1 MKKWLLL
8 ISCTLLFGVL
18 LSACSNTEEG
28 SSNNA
33 ENSKPEE
40 DFSYDVE
47 EFEYKNQNGEMVS
60 SEDLKGTYWVAA
72 FIFTNCT
79 AACPPMTANMAKIQ
93 SQLKEAGLED
103 NIRFVSFSI
112 DPNHDSPKVLK
123 EFANKFDAD
132 FSNWDL
138 LTGYSQKEIKEFSVK
153 SFKSLVERIPVQ
165 DPAEGQADYNY
176 MHSSSL
182 FLVSPDGRAI
192 KKYNGT
198 DYSKVDGTVKSIK
211 EFIE

>member
-18 LSACSNTEEG
+18 LSACS
-28 SSNNA
+28 
-33 ENSKPEE
+33 KPEE
-40 DFSYDVE
+40 DFSYDIE
-47 EFEYKNQNGEMVS
+47 SFEYKNQDGEMVS
-60 SEDLKGTYWVAA
+60 SEELEGTYWVAD

-79 AACPPMTANMAKIQ
+79 NACPPMTANMAKIQ

-123 EFANKFDAD
+123 EYAKKFDAN

-138 LTGYSQKEIKEFSVK
+138 LTGYDQKEIKKFSIE
-153 SFKSLVERIPVQ
+153 SFNSLVQRIPVE
-165 DPAEGQADYNY
+165 DAAEGQPDYNY

-182 FLVSPDGRAI
+182 FLVTPDGRAI

-198 DYSKVDGTVKSIK
+198 DYSKVDETVKSIK